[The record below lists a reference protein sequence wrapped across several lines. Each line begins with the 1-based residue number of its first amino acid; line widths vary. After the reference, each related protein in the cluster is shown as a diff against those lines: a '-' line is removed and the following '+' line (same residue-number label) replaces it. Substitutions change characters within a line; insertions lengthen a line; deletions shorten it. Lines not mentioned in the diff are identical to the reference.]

1 MPPPVARARRRPDG
15 TIQANAVAPVL
26 GALPGAGLLPGTG
39 PSLALAIPKRP
50 EVLCA
55 LARPRRP
62 CALCPAM
69 PWALGPSTM
78 FVHMMG
84 TIQFLV
90 AVGLRSLFSCWW
102 LAGSGLGSQQPPS
115 GPATWP
121 SPLSGLLLVASCLLQ
136 GTHTTVASHS
146 QALSG
151 SCPHSVRSWSQV
163 SAQGTCGQAPQS
175 TSLSSWLFSDHF
187 YV

>member
-1 MPPPVARARRRPDG
+1 M
-15 TIQANAVAPVL
+15 L
-26 GALPGAGLLPGTG
+26 
-39 PSLALAIPKRP
+39 
-50 EVLCA
+50 
-55 LARPRRP
+55 PRRP
-62 CALCPAM
+62 RPRLEPAGGQMALSRQMPWLPCSELSRVLASFPAPAPHSPWPSPSALRRSVLRLDPAGPAV

-78 FVHMMG
+78 LVHMMG

-102 LAGSGLGSQQPPS
+102 LAGSGLGSQWPPS

-146 QALSG
+146 QAFSG
-151 SCPHSVRSWSQV
+151 PCPHSVWSWSQV

-175 TSLSSWLFSDHF
+175 TSLACWLFSDHF